1 VCFEMEVRGLSRD
14 AAAEAPEETLR
25 ASLRAA
31 VLSDAL
37 LAAYCIL
44 RDAPEEVVGE
54 RRQRYATM
62 GALMVAQDALCGT
75 GEPAEATA

>member
-1 VCFEMEVRGLSRD
+1 MEVRGLSRD

-25 ASLRAA
+25 TAA
-31 VLSDAL
+31 LSDTL

-75 GEPAEATA
+75 GEPAEATG